1 MKRPH
6 GARALRSGGGRSCGT
21 CRSRKRGGSSASSR
35 RRKPPPARAC
45 ARPTPTRAGARSTPA
60 PRRASAPAAPPRRDA
75 PESSRR
81 RPGTATPAP
90 TGTSARALPASCPA
104 TGSRPSSGCAWLC
117 PAARGCV
124 YRVHRLK
131 VPSAADAGSAASTRS
146 GLGGSPRASAKVSSP
161 VPKAS
166 ILFRDRA
173 SMACIRNCRQDAPA

>member
-104 TGSRPSSGCAWLC
+104 TGSRPSSGCAWLRLPC
-117 PAARGCV
+117 PSFES
-124 YRVHRLK
+124 
-131 VPSAADAGSAASTRS
+131 PSPADAGFAASARS
-146 GLGGSPRASAKVSSP
+146 GLGGALRASAKVSSP